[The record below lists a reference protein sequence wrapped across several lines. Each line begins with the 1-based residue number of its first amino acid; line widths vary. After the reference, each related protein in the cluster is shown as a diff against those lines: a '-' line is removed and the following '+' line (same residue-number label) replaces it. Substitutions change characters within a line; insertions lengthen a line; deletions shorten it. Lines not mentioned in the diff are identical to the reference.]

1 MAENGVSLKKMSENE
16 RDASL
21 ALAATGSMFLFMA
34 AILKTK
40 KKKRK
45 RSIWVKKM
53 LREREKG
60 QFAQLVSHLQL
71 NNENDYRRY
80 MRMDFEQFQVSK
92 IKSILLLFRSI

>member
-1 MAENGVSLKKMSENE
+1 MEENE

-21 ALAATGSMFLFMA
+21 ALAATSSMFLIIA
-34 AILKTK
+34 GILKNK

-45 RSIWVKKM
+45 KSVWVKKM

-60 QFAQLVSHLQL
+60 GQFAQLVSHLQL
-71 NNENDYRRY
+71 SNENDYRRY

-92 IKSILLLFRSI
+92 I